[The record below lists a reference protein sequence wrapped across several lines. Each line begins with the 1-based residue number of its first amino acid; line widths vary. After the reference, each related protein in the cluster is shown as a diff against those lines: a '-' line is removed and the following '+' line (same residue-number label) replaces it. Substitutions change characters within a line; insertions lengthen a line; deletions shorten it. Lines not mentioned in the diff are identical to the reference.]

1 MSGFAV
7 NQDQNTLNK
16 PTPGGMRLYITDASG
31 GDTEWFTGPLVHTN
45 DTIITPLPSVEALSR
60 QTRAVLQED
69 NSQPL
74 LAVITTPEL
83 NDEIAERCQR
93 FSRLSDTAWLG
104 IVVVVY
110 GSTTPPLD
118 NSLVPGCLDILHLAE
133 KQPPTTDTLRRLVL
147 AMQYLR
153 ERRLRLSQEQDFTAR
168 LSEHRVME
176 ARLNYL
182 ASHDELTD
190 LANRNT
196 FEKALDK
203 AILLGAKRQIPYALL
218 YIDLDRFKLHNDA
231 AGHGCGNYLLQTVAN
246 TLRGALP
253 QEYLLA
259 RLGSDEFAVL
269 LQGAELNEAEQV
281 AEKLRTL
288 TAEIEPDGDQIV
300 YHVGISIG
308 LAMIRP
314 GAIASASQAL
324 AQAEQACFV
333 AKTRGGN
340 SVHSFSQEDD
350 ILQHLREDMHWAQP
364 IRTALNRNELFLA
377 FQPILDVRNRN
388 LSHYE
393 ALVRIPQQLGGD
405 DQSAR
410 FMLAA
415 ERLGLA
421 QQIDLWVVNNA
432 IDYLANNGDIS
443 LGVNLSSHAFQENG
457 LLPLLQEKLQNTRI
471 APERL
476 TFEITETAAI
486 MNFSDTRRMVGK
498 LRDLGCR
505 FALDDFGSGFSTY
518 HYIKQFPID
527 LLKIDGSFIINIT
540 RDAEDQA
547 IVQSMIEIAH
557 SLGKEVVAEYI
568 EDADTLGLLTQMGID
583 HAQGY
588 YIGRPT
594 LSPSARHLL
603 TDKEKLQ

>member
-1 MSGFAV
+1 M
-7 NQDQNTLNK
+7 NQNQN
-16 PTPGGMRLYITDASG
+16 PGAGQPIGGMPIYIADASG
-31 GDTEWFTGPLVHTN
+31 GDTSWFTSPLSSSENPGITSLPNIESLSQHTRMLQQ
-45 DTIITPLPSVEALSR
+45 DGVSPALAILATEELSSEIT
-60 QTRAVLQED
+60 
-69 NSQPL
+69 
-74 LAVITTPEL
+74 
-83 NDEIAERCQR
+83 ERCQR
-93 FSRLSDTAWLG
+93 FKRLAEQAWLG
-104 IVVVVY
+104 IVLVVY
-110 GSTTPPLD
+110 GPHLGLEEQAEID
-118 NSLVPGCLDILHLAE
+118 GCLDILHLPRPAE
-133 KQPPTTDTLRRLVL
+133 PNADTLRRLRL
-147 AMQYLR
+147 AMDYLQ
-153 ERRLRLSQEQDFTAR
+153 ERRLRLHQEEAYRAR
-168 LSEHRVME
+168 IAEHRVME

-190 LANRNT
+190 LANRDT

-203 AILLGAKRQIPYALL
+203 AILIGARRQIPYALL

-231 AGHGCGNYLLQTVAN
+231 AGHGSGNYLLQTVAN
-246 TLRGALP
+246 NLRSALP

-269 LQGAELNEAEQV
+269 LQGANEEEAQQTAEH
-281 AEKLRTL
+281 LRRL

-308 LAMIRP
+308 LTMIRP
-314 GAIASASQAL
+314 GAISSASQAL

-340 SVHSFSQEDD
+340 AVHAFSQEDD

-364 IRTALNRNELFLA
+364 IRMALSRNQLFLTY
-377 FQPILDVRNRN
+377 QPILDVRKEAI
-388 LSHYE
+388 SHYE

-432 IDYLANNGDIS
+432 IDYLSTNNDIS
-443 LGVNLSSHAFQENG
+443 LGINLSSHAFQENA
-457 LLPLLQEKLQNTRI
+457 LLPLLQEKLRTTRI

-486 MNFSDTRRMVGK
+486 MNFSDTRRMVSK
-498 LRDLGCR
+498 LRDMGCR

-527 LLKIDGSFIINIT
+527 MLKIDGSFILNINH
-540 RDAEDQA
+540 DPQDQA

-557 SLGKEVVAEYI
+557 SLGKEVVAEFI
-568 EDADTLGLLTQMGID
+568 EDADTLQLLIKMGID

-588 YIGRPT
+588 HIGRPT
-594 LSPSARHLL
+594 QNPVARQLL
-603 TDKEKLQ
+603 MDKERLQ

>member
-1 MSGFAV
+1 MTGFAV
-7 NQDQNTLNK
+7 NQNQD
-16 PTPGGMRLYITDASG
+16 SG
-31 GDTEWFTGPLVHTN
+31 GPLLLDKMPVYIADAMGADTSWFTKPLTCVQCPEITTLPTIESLSQHTRM
-45 DTIITPLPSVEALSR
+45 LS
-60 QTRAVLQED
+60 QDETAPVLAVLATAELD
-69 NSQPL
+69 SE
-74 LAVITTPEL
+74 IT
-83 NDEIAERCQR
+83 ERCQR
-93 FSRLSDTAWLG
+93 FMRLSEQAWLG
-104 IVVVVY
+104 IVLVVY
-110 GSTTPPLD
+110 GPELSLD
-118 NSLVPGCLDILHLAE
+118 DQTGITGCLDILHLPQQKSPDA
-133 KQPPTTDTLRRLVL
+133 DTLRRLRL
-147 AMQYLR
+147 AMHYLQ
-153 ERRLRLSQEQDFTAR
+153 ERRLRLSQEQAYQAR
-168 LSEHRVME
+168 IAEHRVME

-190 LANRNT
+190 LANRDT

-203 AILLGAKRQIPYALL
+203 ALLVGAKRQIPYALL
-218 YIDLDRFKLHNDA
+218 YLDLDRFKLHNEA
-231 AGHGCGNYLLQTVAN
+231 AGHGSGNYLLQTVAN
-246 TLRGALP
+246 NLRGALP

-269 LQGAELNEAEQV
+269 LQGANEEEAQHTAEY
-281 AEKLRTL
+281 LRSL

-300 YHVGISIG
+300 YHVGVSVG

-314 GAIASASQAL
+314 GALSTASQAL

-340 SVHSFSQEDD
+340 AVHTFSQEDD
-350 ILQHLREDMHWAQP
+350 VLQHMREDMHWAQP
-364 IRTALNRNELFLA
+364 IRTALSRNQLFLA
-377 FQPILDVRNRN
+377 YQPILDVRKAEV
-388 LSHYE
+388 SHYE

-421 QQIDLWVVNNA
+421 QQIDLWVINSAINYLSTNN
-432 IDYLANNGDIS
+432 DIS
-443 LGVNLSSHAFQENG
+443 LGINLSSHAFQESS
-457 LLPLLQEKLQNTRI
+457 LLPLLQEKLRTTRI

-486 MNFSDTRRMVGK
+486 MNFADTRRMVNK
-498 LRDLGCR
+498 LREMGCR

-527 LLKIDGSFIINIT
+527 MLKIDGSFILNINQ
-540 RDAEDQA
+540 DQQDQA
-547 IVQSMIEIAH
+547 IVKSMIEIAH
-557 SLGKEVVAEYI
+557 SLGKEVVAEFI
-568 EDADTLGLLTQMGID
+568 EDADTLELLTKMGID

-594 LSPSARHLL
+594 NNPVARQLL
-603 TDKEKLQ
+603 KDKGRLQ

>member
-1 MSGFAV
+1 MERD
-7 NQDQNTLNK
+7 QDF
-16 PTPGGMRLYITDASG
+16 TPRLATDAIPVYISDTTG
-31 GDTEWFTGPLVHTN
+31 GDTEWIARAMEDAGFSGVTELARVETLSHHTRELLYSENAVPLFAIIATPKFDPDFIALCRRFLRLTQESWIGIVAVVYGPQA
-45 DTIITPLPSVEALSR
+45 PEGEALSE
-60 QTRAVLQED
+60 A
-69 NSQPL
+69 
-74 LAVITTPEL
+74 
-83 NDEIAERCQR
+83 
-93 FSRLSDTAWLG
+93 
-104 IVVVVY
+104 
-110 GSTTPPLD
+110 
-118 NSLVPGCLDILHLAE
+118 GCLDILHLPE
-133 KQPPTTDTLRRLVL
+133 QKLPDQDIFRRLRL
-147 AMQYLR
+147 AMSCLH
-153 ERRLRLSQEQDFTAR
+153 ERRLRLEQAR
-168 LSEHRVME
+168 SCKARIAEHRIME

-190 LANRNT
+190 LANRST

-203 AILLGAKRQIPYALL
+203 AILIGVRRKIPHALL

-231 AGHGCGNYLLQTVAN
+231 AGHGSGNYLLQTVAN
-246 TLRGALP
+246 CLRSALP

-269 LQGAELNEAEQV
+269 LQGADEAEAQQT
-281 AEKLRTL
+281 AEQLRAL
-288 TAEIEPDGDQIV
+288 TAGIEPDGGKIV

-308 LAMIRP
+308 LTLIRP
-314 GAIASASQAL
+314 GAIACASQAL
-324 AQAEQACFV
+324 AQAEQACFA

-340 SVHSFSQEDD
+340 TVHTISQEDD

-364 IRTALNRNELFLA
+364 IRLALSRDQLFLA
-377 FQPILDVRNRN
+377 FQPILDIKQQHI
-388 LSHYE
+388 SHYE

-421 QQIDLWVVNNA
+421 QQVDLWVVSNA
-432 IDYLANNGDIS
+432 IDYLASNGDIS
-443 LGVNLSSHAFQENG
+443 LGVNLSSHAFQKNA
-457 LLPLLQEKLQNTRI
+457 LLPLLQKKLRATRI

-486 MNFSDTRRMVGK
+486 MNFADTRRMVSD
-498 LRDLGCR
+498 LRHLGCR

-527 LLKIDGSFIINIT
+527 MLKIDGSFIVNVKH
-540 RDAEDQA
+540 DQEDQA

-557 SLGKEVVAEYI
+557 GLDKEVVAEFI
-568 EDADTLGLLTQMGID
+568 EDAATLGLLSQMGID

-594 LSPSARHLL
+594 QNPTSRPFPA
-603 TDKEKLQ
+603 DKEKRQ

>member
-1 MSGFAV
+1 VSREEEPI
-7 NQDQNTLNK
+7 N
-16 PTPGGMRLYITDASG
+16 RLPHDSIPIYVADA
-31 GDTEWFTGPLVHTN
+31 GDANTEWFSGPLTELGL
-45 DTIITPLPSVEALSR
+45 TALTPLSDLEMLS
-60 QTRAVLQED
+60 QHTREMFH
-69 NSQPL
+69 NSGESPV
-74 LAVITTPEL
+74 LAVILTPKL
-83 NDEIAERCQR
+83 DGNLLERCRRFQR
-93 FSRLSDTAWLG
+93 LIEESWLG
-104 IVVVVY
+104 VAVIVHGQEY
-110 GSTTPPLD
+110 PAMTTAD
-118 NSLVPGCLDILHLAE
+118 ASLCLDIIHLPEPAS
-133 KQPPTTDTLRRLVL
+133 PNADTLRRLRL
-147 AMQYLR
+147 AAQLLQERRQRLR
-153 ERRLRLSQEQDFTAR
+153 EERDFHAR
-168 LSEHRVME
+168 LAEHRVMQ

-182 ASHDELTD
+182 AAHDELTD
-190 LANRNT
+190 LANRDS

-203 AILLGAKRQIPYALL
+203 ALLLGAKRQIPYSLL

-231 AGHGCGNYLLQTVAN
+231 AGHGSGNYLLQTVAN
-246 TLRGALP
+246 NLRTALP

-259 RLGSDEFAVL
+259 RLGSDEFGVL
-269 LQGAELNEAEQV
+269 LQGASVEEAKQT
-281 AEKLRTL
+281 AEKLRCL

-308 LAMIRP
+308 LTMIHP
-314 GAIASASQAL
+314 GALSNASQAL

-340 SVHSFSQEDD
+340 AVHTFSQEDD

-364 IRTALNRNELFLA
+364 IRQALNRNQLFLTY
-377 FQPILDVRNRN
+377 QPILDVRKNYID
-388 LSHYE
+388 HYE
-393 ALVRIPQQLGGD
+393 ALIRIPQQLGGD

-421 QQIDLWVVNNA
+421 QQIDMWVVNNA
-432 IDYLANNGDIS
+432 IDYLATHSDIS
-443 LGVNLSSHAFQENG
+443 LGINLSSHAFQENA
-457 LLPLLQEKLQNTRI
+457 LLPLLQSKLSETCI

-486 MNFSDTRRMVGK
+486 MNFADTRSMVSK
-498 LRDLGCR
+498 MRDLGCR

-527 LLKIDGSFIINIT
+527 MLKIDGSFIVNLT
-540 RDAEDQA
+540 QDLEDQA

-557 SLGKEVVAEYI
+557 SLGKEVVAEFI
-568 EDADTLGLLTQMGID
+568 EDAETFVLLNKMGID

-594 LSPSARHLL
+594 QNPTARQLL
-603 TDKEKLQ
+603 KDKEKLQ

>member
-1 MSGFAV
+1 MPDSM
-7 NQDQNTLNK
+7 TI
-16 PTPGGMRLYITDASG
+16 YITDAQG
-31 GDTEWFTGPLVHTN
+31 EDTSWFS
-45 DTIITPLPSVEALSR
+45 TPLKNMGNTITASLPDIESLSQRTRTLQQDNALPVL
-60 QTRAVLQED
+60 AVLTTEQMD
-69 NSQPL
+69 HT
-74 LAVITTPEL
+74 LA
-83 NDEIAERCQR
+83 DRCKR
-93 FSRLSDTAWLG
+93 FARLTEQAWMG
-104 IVVVVY
+104 IVLVVY
-110 GSTTPPLD
+110 GPEPPLAEPHGID
-118 NSLVPGCLDILHLAE
+118 GCLDILHL
-133 KQPPTTDTLRRLVL
+133 PRHRSPDGDILRRLKL
-147 AMQYLR
+147 ASSYLH
-153 ERRLRLSQEQDFTAR
+153 ERRLRLSQEQAYRAR
-168 LSEHRVME
+168 IAEHRVMT

-190 LANRNT
+190 LANRDA

-203 AILLGAKRQIPYALL
+203 AILIGAKRQIPHALL

-231 AGHGCGNYLLQTVAN
+231 AGHGSGNYLLQTVAN
-246 TLRGALP
+246 TLRRALP

-269 LQGAELNEAEQV
+269 LQGTNESEAEQT
-281 AEKLRTL
+281 AEKLRTI
-288 TAEIEPDGDQIV
+288 TAEIEPDGNQIV

-308 LAMIRP
+308 FTMIRP
-314 GAIASASQAL
+314 GAISNASQAL

-340 SVHSFSQEDD
+340 AVHIFSQDDD

-364 IRTALNRNELFLA
+364 IRMALKRNQLFLTY
-377 FQPILDVRNRN
+377 QPILDIHRSCIN
-388 LSHYE
+388 HYE

-432 IDYLANNGDIS
+432 IDYLANNNDIS
-443 LGVNLSSHAFQENG
+443 LGINLSSHAFQENS
-457 LLPLLQEKLQNTRI
+457 LLPLLQEKLRNSCI

-486 MNFSDTRRMVGK
+486 MNFADTRRMVSK

-527 LLKIDGSFIINIT
+527 MLKIDGSFILNINH
-540 RDAEDQA
+540 DPQDQA

-557 SLGKEVVAEYI
+557 SLGKEVVAEFI
-568 EDADTLGLLTQMGID
+568 EDAETLRLLIKMGID

-588 YIGRPT
+588 HIGRPT
-594 LSPSARHLL
+594 QNPVARQVLL
-603 TDKEKLQ
+603 DKEGLQ